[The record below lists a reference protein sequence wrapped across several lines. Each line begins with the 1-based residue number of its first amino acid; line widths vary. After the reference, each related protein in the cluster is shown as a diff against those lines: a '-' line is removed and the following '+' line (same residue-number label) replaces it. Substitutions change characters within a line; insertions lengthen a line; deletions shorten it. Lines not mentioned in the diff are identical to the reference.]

1 MEWGADFVLF
11 AAISGR
17 CYRAELREGPY
28 RQINLSTGTVRLVY
42 REPPPGGDEPTWES
56 LTAPGATWHYE
67 AAYRESE
74 IHDGR
79 RFPSPQAL
87 SDASMRVR
95 YPAAIS
101 KALEALRQAQLRA
114 EIPESERV

>member
-1 MEWGADFVLF
+1 MGCGFCDFCSH
-11 AAISGR
+11 ATN
-17 CYRAELREGPY
+17 ELREGPY

-42 REPPPGGDEPTWES
+42 REPPPGGNEPTWES
-56 LTAPGATWHYE
+56 LTLPGATWNYE

-74 IHDGR
+74 IHDAR
-79 RFPSPQAL
+79 RFPTPKAL
-87 SDASMRVR
+87 SDASMRVP

-114 EIPESERV
+114 EIPENARVEGA